1 MAIVSF
7 GLDDATL
14 ARLDAVAGRR
24 HYRSR
29 SEAVREA
36 LRDFIDSAEWSG
48 EGGRAS
54 VILAVLYERESP
66 RGDLAALQHRFDEVR
81 TMLHTHLDER
91 TCLQIFVAEGAT
103 ARLKELV
110 ARIRRV
116 KGVRHIRFIQA
127 AAE

>member
-1 MAIVSF
+1 MVIVSF
-7 GLDDATL
+7 SLDDATL

-24 HYRSR
+24 HDRSR
-29 SEAVREA
+29 GGAVREA
-36 LRDFIDSAEWSG
+36 LRDFIDAAEWSG

-54 VILAVLYERESP
+54 VILAVPYERASP
-66 RGDLAALQHRFDEVR
+66 RGDRAALQHRFGEVR

-103 ARLKELV
+103 ARLKEFV

-116 KGVRHIRFIQA
+116 KGVRHIRFIQS